1 MNKIQNLTNMKKQT
15 FFIVS
20 LMALWATCLH
30 AQELIPYRSGE
41 LWGYCTPDKK
51 IVIEPQFEFAS
62 WFYEG
67 LARVANHC
75 DYDCYDVKNII
86 ENMTDDLHETA
97 KALKEMG
104 DEQNVMITDKDN
116 SYAGKMLF
124 DVMEN
129 AMNAC
134 KKGIPLESLGFEPII

>member
-1 MNKIQNLTNMKKQT
+1 MGL
-15 FFIVS
+15 
-20 LMALWATCLH
+20 LWATCLH

-75 DYDCYDVKNII
+75 DYDCYDVYDGKGAILI
-86 ENMTDDLHETA
+86 QKVISSFLLSMMT
-97 KALKEMG
+97 AL
-104 DEQNVMITDKDN
+104 I
-116 SYAGKMLF
+116 L
-124 DVMEN
+124 
-129 AMNAC
+129 
-134 KKGIPLESLGFEPII
+134 

>member
-1 MNKIQNLTNMKKQT
+1 MRNNFKTFKRMKK
-15 FFIVS
+15 IVF
-20 LMALWATCLH
+20 LIGIMGLLWATCLH

-75 DYDCYDVKNII
+75 DYDCYDVYDGKWGYIDTKGNIVIPI
-86 ENMTDDLHETA
+86 EYDDGFDFVKGFTY
-97 KALKEMG
+97 
-104 DEQNVMITDKDN
+104 VRKDTTWYKIN
-116 SYAGKMLF
+116 T
-124 DVMEN
+124 
-129 AMNAC
+129 
-134 KKGIPLESLGFEPII
+134 KGEIIDLLR